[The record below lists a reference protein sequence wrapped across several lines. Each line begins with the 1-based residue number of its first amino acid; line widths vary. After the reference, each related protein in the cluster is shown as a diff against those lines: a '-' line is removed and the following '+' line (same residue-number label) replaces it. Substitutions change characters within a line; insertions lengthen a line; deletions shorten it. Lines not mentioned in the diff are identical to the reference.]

1 MSFKITLTN
10 ATSFDEAAEAA
21 YKVKLAALLGVE
33 PGTISISVKAVSRRN
48 LADAARRRRLQS
60 GSEVAAAT

>member
-1 MSFKITLTN
+1 VRFKITLTN
-10 ATSFDEAAEAA
+10 STSFNETA

-33 PGTISISVKAVSRRN
+33 PGAISISVKDVSRRN
-48 LADAARRRRLQS
+48 LADAAHRRRLQS

>member
-1 MSFKITLTN
+1 MRFVITLTN
-10 ATSFDEAAEAA
+10 VTSFDTAA

-33 PGTISISVKAVSRRN
+33 PDAISILVTDASRRN
-48 LADAARRRRLQS
+48 LADAAHTRRLQS